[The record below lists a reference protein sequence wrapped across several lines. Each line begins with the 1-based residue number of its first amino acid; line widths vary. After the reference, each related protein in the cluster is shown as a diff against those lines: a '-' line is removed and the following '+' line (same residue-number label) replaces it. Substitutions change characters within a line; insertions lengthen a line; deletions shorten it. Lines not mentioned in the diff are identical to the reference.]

1 MKKLILLSLALCSL
15 SSTLYATS
23 TYRDH
28 QYGNYVSKSHLYD
41 VFQKVK
47 ERTSVSQQ
55 ALAKTFYYYEKNRY
69 RKGLSRDFLAIA
81 DYTKPATQK
90 RLFII
95 NLHSGKVRR
104 YLVAHGK
111 NSGVRGGRV
120 WKSSNR
126 QGSRM
131 TPFGFFKIGDK
142 EGITYK
148 KKYKYLTVEGLEWKN
163 RNAQQRDI
171 LLHTASYVARA
182 GRSYGCFAILPQDRW
197 QVFSRLKTA
206 LFYSYTGR

>member
-1 MKKLILLSLALCSL
+1 MKTLILLSLALFSL

-23 TYRDH
+23 TYKDH
-28 QYGNYVSKSHLYD
+28 QYGHYVSKSHLYD
-41 VFQKVK
+41 IFKKVK
-47 ERTSVSQQ
+47 ERTRISQQ

-69 RKGLSRDFLAIA
+69 RQGLSRDFLAIA

-90 RLFII
+90 RLYII
-95 NLHSGKVRR
+95 NLHSGKVRQ

-111 NSGVRGGRV
+111 NSGARGGRV
-120 WKSSNR
+120 LKSSNR
-126 QGSRM
+126 QGSHM

-148 KKYKYLTVEGLEWKN
+148 KKYNYLSVEGLEWKN
-163 RNAQQRDI
+163 RNAKQRDI